1 MQVSNVRGAYLPHLA
16 FEDVDG
22 EFFSNLVRKNFVR
35 AARKMVQK
43 FQLVKLPVGAFLY
56 QFDVATQFFLVFH
69 ALAVVLSQVQVD

>member
-56 QFDVATQFFLVFH
+56 QFDMTTQFFLVFH